1 MQRGFAQFQRVCY
14 TRRHSSARITQ
25 HLLSPEVEVYPC
37 EKGTYILTCK
47 PSGAT
52 SHEQFR

>member
-1 MQRGFAQFQRVCY
+1 MQQGFAQFQRLCY

-37 EKGTYILTCK
+37 EKGTYYPNLQALG
-47 PSGAT
+47 SD
-52 SHEQFR
+52 